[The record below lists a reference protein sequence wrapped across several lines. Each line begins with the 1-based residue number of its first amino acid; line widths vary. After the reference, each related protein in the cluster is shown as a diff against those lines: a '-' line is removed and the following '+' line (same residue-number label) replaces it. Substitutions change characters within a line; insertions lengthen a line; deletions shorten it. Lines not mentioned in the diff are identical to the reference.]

1 MQEKSQHQQVIS
13 NTGERV
19 HGRALR
25 PALGA
30 LAGLALLLVGACGD
44 DESPGTTA
52 GGDDSSVTN
61 PNPVCAAGHQ
71 IACACPG
78 GEEGVQECLPNGTGY
93 GDCECPDA
101 GTTAGA
107 DSGSVSDSGTTIT
120 MGCGD
125 GVCDDSEGETCQ
137 TCEEDC
143 GGCGLCLAAPPCE
156 GVLIPGII
164 DTHMPELDVHTM
176 NSYAPGELKTF
187 LENQVRRGSPS
198 VRVLATALSEP
209 SPDDDPLSAALREL
223 FAERPQQ
230 AAKIRAALARAGL
243 ERPED
248 YRARFPVELQPAPLA
263 PRMPHAP
270 AEDDEG
276 ECLPPRLRMRVAK
289 LIMHEEEEDIPN
301 DVVYCAI
308 ISEAETAAELRLLAP
323 TPPLDEGEEHTYAL
337 TEGVIWGQDND
348 VVDPGGNMIITY
360 NCFEQD
366 SVEGWQALLE
376 AVGDA
381 ADGLGGLPG
390 DLGWIFPSIGALA
403 ELIGAA
409 LSFESDDHLF
419 NASQIIPKELHLE
432 MTNGRWWG
440 VRQSGK
446 AGLSDWDWELRI
458 ESWGC
463 ADNGAAP
470 VEP

>member
-1 MQEKSQHQQVIS
+1 MHEKSHHSQVIS
-13 NTGERV
+13 TTARETC
-19 HGRALR
+19 GRGAQGLTR
-25 PALGA
+25 A
-30 LAGLALLLVGACGD
+30 LAGLGLLLLAACGD
-44 DESPGTTA
+44 DEMPGGTA
-52 GGDDSSVTN
+52 SEDDNITN
-61 PNPVCAAGHQ
+61 PEPVCVNGHQ
-71 IACACPG
+71 VACACPG
-78 GEEGVQECLPNGTGY
+78 GGEGIQECMPNGAGY
-93 GDCECPDA
+93 GSCQCPEDD
-101 GTTAGA
+101 TTGNV
-107 DSGSVSDSGTTIT
+107 SGSDSDSGTTIT

-125 GVCDDSEGETCQ
+125 GVCDDAEGETCQ

-164 DTHMPELDVHTM
+164 DTHLPALDLHTM

-187 LENQVRRGSPS
+187 LENQVKQGSPS
-198 VRVLATALSEP
+198 VRVLATALAAPSER
-209 SPDDDPLSAALREL
+209 DDPLSARLRALLE
-223 FAERPQQ
+223 EHPEQ

-243 ERPED
+243 ERPEA
-248 YRARFPVELQPAPLA
+248 YRARLPVELQPRPSS
-263 PRMPHAP
+263 P
-270 AEDDEG
+270 AIPATEPDDG
-276 ECLPPRLRMRVAK
+276 QCLPPRLRLRVAK
-289 LIMHEEEEDIPN
+289 LIVHEEQEDIPN

-308 ISEAETAAELRLLAP
+308 VSEANTAAELRLLAP
-323 TPPLDEGEEHTYAL
+323 TPPLDEGQEHAYAL
-337 TEGVIWGQDND
+337 AEGVIWGQDMD
-348 VVDPGGNMIITY
+348 VVDPGGNMLITY

-366 SVEGWQALLE
+366 SVEGWQALLD

-409 LSFESDDHLF
+409 LAFESDDHLF

-446 AGLSDWDWELRI
+446 DGLSDWDWELRV